1 MRVRSG
7 PDPEPD
13 HNQAHEEAQRRQR
26 DAMRGRRSSTS
37 ARDVSSSSRLS
48 PTSDRP
54 RPHSAAAA
62 ASATDDVPA
71 AAALPHPATG
81 VAAVPSIAASGVTVQ
96 DGAALCSPSQQSM
109 TAWAAPVAEK
119 SPSRL
124 YDEVEY
130 F

>member
-1 MRVRSG
+1 MRSG